1 MYYSKR
7 NCIFAAENNNKT
19 MKFEELVSGKLWS
32 VRGDDADSH
41 ELEILLDHWN
51 DVVWLR
57 DVFVDN
63 QKDLEAFYHVS
74 IEDAILDTI
83 DDIDEIETKLMQLA
97 ESDDLDSLFR
107 PLDNNE
113 TAETLL
119 QKDKAR
125 LKKRPAHSSWLRVYA
140 IRLTTG
146 AYIITGG
153 AIKLTLK
160 MEEREHTKQEL
171 DKIERVRNFL
181 LSENIIDDDSF
192 IDYIA
197 EL

>member
-1 MYYSKR
+1 
-7 NCIFAAENNNKT
+7 
-19 MKFEELVSGKLWS
+19 MKFEELISGKLWS

-41 ELEILLDHWN
+41 ELEILFDHWN

-57 DVFVDN
+57 NFFVNN
-63 QKDLEAFYHVS
+63 QKDLEASYHVS
-74 IEDAILDTI
+74 IEDAIWDTI
-83 DDIDEIETKLMQLA
+83 DDSDEIETKLMQLA
-97 ESDDLDSLFR
+97 ENDDLDSLFR

-113 TAETLL
+113 TAESML

-125 LKKRPAHSSWLRVYA
+125 LKKRPVHSSWLRIYA

-160 MEEREHTKQEL
+160 MEDREHTKQEL

>member
-1 MYYSKR
+1 MYICSRKD
-7 NCIFAAENNNKT
+7 NLP
-19 MKFEELVSGKLWS
+19 MKFEELVNGKLWA
-32 VRGDDADSH
+32 VRNENADGH

-57 DVFVDN
+57 DFFVNN
-63 QKDLEAFYHVS
+63 QDDLNAFYHVS
-74 IEDAILDTI
+74 IEDAIWDTI
-83 DDIDEIETKLMQLA
+83 EESDEIELMLMRLA
-97 ESDDLDSLFR
+97 EEDNLDTLFR

-113 TAETLL
+113 TAESLL

-125 LKKRPAHSSWLRVYA
+125 LKKRQPHSSWLRIYA
-140 IRLTTG
+140 IRLSTG

-160 MEEREHTKQEL
+160 MEEREHTKHEL
-171 DKIERVRNFL
+171 EKIESVRNYL
-181 LSENIIDDDSF
+181 LSEHIIDDDSF
-192 IDYIA
+192 IEYIV

>member
-1 MYYSKR
+1 MFGFF
-7 NCIFAAENNNKT
+7 CIFAAETDTIT
-19 MKFEELVSGKLWS
+19 MKFEELISGRLWA
-32 VRGDDADSH
+32 VRGDNADCH

-57 DVFVDN
+57 DFFVKN
-63 QKDLEAFYHVS
+63 QDDLKAFYHVN
-74 IEDAILDTI
+74 IEDAIWDTI
-83 DDIDEIETKLMQLA
+83 E
-97 ESDDLDSLFR
+97 DS
-107 PLDNNE
+107 
-113 TAETLL
+113 AL

-160 MEEREHTKQEL
+160 MEEREHTKHEL
-171 DKIERVRNFL
+171 DKIESVRNFL
-181 LSENIIDDDSF
+181 LNEHIIDDDSF
-192 IDYIA
+192 IEYIA

>member
-1 MYYSKR
+1 
-7 NCIFAAENNNKT
+7 
-19 MKFEELVSGKLWS
+19 MKFEELISGKLWS
-32 VRGDDADSH
+32 VRDDNADSH

-57 DVFVDN
+57 EFFVNN
-63 QKDLEAFYHVS
+63 QEDLNAFYQVS
-74 IEDAILDTI
+74 IEDAIWDTIEDSDKIETLLMELAEDDHLDTI
-83 DDIDEIETKLMQLA
+83 
-97 ESDDLDSLFR
+97 FR

-113 TAETLL
+113 TAESLL
-119 QKDKAR
+119 QRDKAR
-125 LKKRPAHSSWLRVYA
+125 LKNRHTHSSWLRVYA

-153 AIKLTLK
+153 AIKLTFK
-160 MEEREHTKQEL
+160 MEERDHTKREL

-181 LSENIIDDDSF
+181 INEHIIDDDSF
-192 IDYIA
+192 IEYIA

>member
-1 MYYSKR
+1 
-7 NCIFAAENNNKT
+7 

-57 DVFVDN
+57 NFFVNN
-63 QKDLEAFYHVS
+63 QEDLEAFYHVS
-74 IEDAILDTI
+74 IEDAIWDTI
-83 DDIDEIETKLMQLA
+83 DDSDEIETKLMQLA

-125 LKKRPAHSSWLRVYA
+125 LKKRSVHSSWLRVYA

>member
-1 MYYSKR
+1 MQPERK
-7 NCIFAAENNNKT
+7 IT
-19 MKFEELVSGKLWS
+19 MKFEELVSEKLWA
-32 VRGDDADSH
+32 VRGDDSDCH

-57 DVFVDN
+57 NFFVSN
-63 QKDLEAFYHVS
+63 QADLNEYYHVS
-74 IEDAILDTI
+74 IEDAIWDTI
-83 DDIDEIETKLMQLA
+83 EDSEKIENMLMQLA
-97 ESDDLDSLFR
+97 EGDDLDTLFR

-113 TAETLL
+113 TTESLL

-125 LKKRPAHSSWLRVYA
+125 LKKRSTHSSWLRIYA
-140 IRLTTG
+140 IRLSTG

-160 MEEREHTKQEL
+160 MEEREHTRQEL
-171 DKIERVRNFL
+171 DKIEKVRNFL
-181 LSENIIDDDSF
+181 INESIIDDDSF
-192 IDYIA
+192 IEYIA

>member
-1 MYYSKR
+1 
-7 NCIFAAENNNKT
+7 
-19 MKFEELVSGKLWS
+19 MKFEELINGKLWA
-32 VRGDDADSH
+32 VRDDNEDSH
-41 ELEILLDHWN
+41 ELEILFDHWN

-57 DVFVDN
+57 DFFIRN
-63 QKDLEAFYHVS
+63 QEDLNAFYHVS
-74 IEDAILDTI
+74 LEDAIWDTIEDSDKIETMLLELAENDNLDT
-83 DDIDEIETKLMQLA
+83 
-97 ESDDLDSLFR
+97 LFR

-113 TAETLL
+113 ISESLL

-125 LKKRPAHSSWLRVYA
+125 LKKRPLHSSWLQIYA
-140 IRLTTG
+140 IRLSTG

-160 MEEREHTKQEL
+160 MEEREHTKLEL
-171 DKIERVRNFL
+171 SKIEKVRNFL
-181 LSENIIDDDSF
+181 LSEHIIDDDSF